1 MTDEAQP
8 DWEAWRDAIIGL
20 GEHSARKSFYP
31 ELQKRVEELRHS
43 HASLRELIDS
53 VYDAIVLH
61 DYSGN
66 ILEVNDSMLN
76 MFGLERH
83 QLPHVNILQLQPNHL
98 AFPEADI
105 YWQRVR
111 AGDQHV
117 IFEWKAQKQSGES
130 FDVEIALRSLCWH
143 GIDLIIGVIRD
154 ISDRKAAENERVR
167 LTQELKRHK
176 SELERMLFVFGHDM
190 RSPVVNLQG
199 FAGELE
205 RSLQE
210 MRTCL
215 AEKSVDRLEEIVA
228 TEIPAIMHYISQAT
242 EKLAAQIDGM
252 IRVGRMG
259 QAVLRIVDIDCQTMI
274 TSVLDSA
281 NWQLREIAA
290 TAEVGPLPNCSGDLQ
305 WLGQVFTNLIDNAIK
320 YRHRDRPLQLRIT
333 GDCDSSHSYY
343 HIADNGIGM
352 SEPETQKVWELF
364 YRGKKNMDA
373 IPGDG
378 LGLTMV
384 RAILE
389 RQGGTIAVESVLDQG
404 TTFHIGL
411 PTADNSPG
419 LGRD

>member
-1 MTDEAQP
+1 MTEEAHP

-66 ILEVNDSMLN
+66 ILEVNESMLN

-83 QLPHVNILQLQPNHL
+83 QLPHINILQLQPNHFS
-98 AFPEADI
+98 FPEADV

-111 AGDQHV
+111 AGDLHV
-117 IFEWKAQKQSGES
+117 IFEWKAQKQSGEE
-130 FDVEIALRSLCWH
+130 FDVEIALRRLCWH
-143 GIDLIIGVIRD
+143 GIDLIVGVIRD
-154 ISDRKAAENERVR
+154 ISDRKAAENERLR

-205 RSLQE
+205 SCLQE
-210 MRTCL
+210 MRICL
-215 AEKSVDRLEEIVA
+215 AEKSPDRLQELVA

-242 EKLAAQIDGM
+242 NKLSAQIDGM

-259 QAVLRIVDIDCQTMI
+259 QAILRIDNIDCSAMI

-281 NWQLREIAA
+281 NWQLREIGA
-290 TAEVGPLPNCSGDLQ
+290 TAEVGPLPGCRGDLQ

-320 YRHRDRPLQLRIT
+320 YRDRERPLHLRIT
-333 GDCDSSHSYY
+333 GDCNSSHSHY
-343 HIADNGIGM
+343 HVADNGIGM

-364 YRGKKNMDA
+364 YRGKKNTDT

-384 RAILE
+384 RSILE
-389 RQGGTIAVESVLDQG
+389 RQGGSITMESALDQG
-404 TTFHIGL
+404 STFHITL
-411 PTADNSPG
+411 PAASNNAESTSN
-419 LGRD
+419 